1 MSTKDQLL
9 IHLKEGKG
17 TWVSGEFLGGK
28 MAISRSAIWKH
39 ISALKDDGYVI
50 ESSRKKGYLL
60 RRTTDSLNPNE
71 IQYGLNTEIFGKRDI
86 FYFRDTDSTNVR
98 AEDSANEGAP
108 EGAIVVAETQS
119 LGRGRRGR
127 SWFSPPGD
135 GIYVSIILRPRLSPN
150 EAPKLT
156 LMASVAAAETLLS
169 LTPTSVNIKW
179 PNDILIG
186 GRKVAGI
193 LTEISADMDRI
204 HYVIVGLG
212 VNVNIPAESF
222 PPEIRDSATSIFM
235 ETGRGYSRIRILQS
249 YLESFEAH
257 YETFNT
263 EGFEP
268 VMNRWRQLTDVMGK
282 RITVD
287 LINRTYTGVVL
298 DVDDD
303 GFLIL
308 QDNKGALMKIVSG
321 DVTLLNEVKIQ

>member
-1 MSTKDQLL
+1 
-9 IHLKEGKG
+9 
-17 TWVSGEFLGGK
+17 
-28 MAISRSAIWKH
+28 
-39 ISALKDDGYVI
+39 
-50 ESSRKKGYLL
+50 
-60 RRTTDSLNPNE
+60 
-71 IQYGLNTEIFGKRDI
+71 
-86 FYFRDTDSTNVR
+86 
-98 AEDSANEGAP
+98 
-108 EGAIVVAETQS
+108 
-119 LGRGRRGR
+119 
-127 SWFSPPGD
+127 
-135 GIYVSIILRPRLSPN
+135 
-150 EAPKLT
+150 
-156 LMASVAAAETLLS
+156 MASVAAAETLLS
-169 LTPTSVNIKW
+169 LTPASVNIKW